1 MHSVTKNCADHLRA
15 FTNGHNIQ
23 LKSGHAH
30 EFVAAFCGYK
40 SRAAM
45 LTDTLC
51 PIENLDQAQIFV
63 WMPTLFIEQRRQCLE
78 NLPSDLL
85 ETDKLCEE
93 LSAFLKLKF
102 SGIFFSSWQHLAESL
117 AKEYLQKH
125 SDRILPF
132 NFRLYDNKASD
143 IFNKP
148 PSQFNFEVDN
158 ADEGVKLIVASEY
171 HGSSEARFHLKSIV
185 VKIAI
190 NLQRVAGY
198 IGYSNAEI
206 SLIDCPS
213 KTFSQTGRPFGVGE
227 NNIDAHPSF
236 ADRL

>member
-1 MHSVTKNCADHLRA
+1 MHTFTKLFADHLRA
-15 FTNGHNIQ
+15 FARKHDVK

-30 EFVAAFCGYK
+30 ELVAAFCGYK

-45 LTDTLC
+45 LSDTLC
-51 PIENLDQAQIFV
+51 SIENLDQAQIFV
-63 WMPTLFIEQRRQCLE
+63 WVPTLLIEQRRQCLE
-78 NLPSDLL
+78 NLPSDLPDA
-85 ETDKLCEE
+85 DKLCEE

-102 SGIFFSSWQHLAESL
+102 SGIFFSSWQNLAESL
-117 AKEYLQKH
+117 TKEYLQQH

-143 IFNKP
+143 IFNKSP
-148 PSQFNFEVDN
+148 NQFNFEVEN
-158 ADEGVKLIVASEY
+158 TAEGVKLIATSEY
-171 HGSSEARFHLKSIV
+171 RGSPEMRFHLKSIV

-190 NLQRVAGY
+190 TLQPIAGY

-206 SLIDCPS
+206 SLIDCS
-213 KTFSQTGRPFGVGE
+213 SQTGQSFNCGE
-227 NNIDAHPSF
+227 NNIDGHLDF